1 MLPALVEPLS
11 GLRVIKIAAGGS
23 HSAAI
28 TENGVLYTWGK
39 GSYGRLGHGEFTFS
53 ANYCPPCTSLSP
65 ISFNLCPFCLGN
77 VDDKMAPT
85 EVKGMSGHKVVD
97 VSCSSGDGHTLA
109 LDDKGMDLTCNT
121 AIYICMSCMSC
132 LFMYR
137 LYVYI
142 YSFPP
147 CCCYNIWP
155 SVCLYLS
162 LSLAIIRVYF
172 STRPPSVRLIPLS
185 YSCW

>member
-1 MLPALVEPLS
+1 
-11 GLRVIKIAAGGS
+11 
-23 HSAAI
+23 
-28 TENGVLYTWGK
+28 
-39 GSYGRLGHGEFTFS
+39 
-53 ANYCPPCTSLSP
+53 
-65 ISFNLCPFCLGN
+65 
-77 VDDKMAPT
+77 MAPT

-109 LDDKGMDLTCNT
+109 LDDKGMDLTCST
-121 AIYICMSCMSC
+121 AMHIRMSCMSC

-137 LYVYI
+137 SYVYI

-162 LSLAIIRVYF
+162 LSLAIIS
-172 STRPPSVRLIPLS
+172 STCPPPVRLILS
-185 YSCW
+185 HIHVGDLQVQCGLGGMVTLAS